1 MQSQFC
7 VFRESSKNRIM
18 RSLSLLRTIA
28 PKTIVRTN
36 VYVTRGSIELT
47 IREANKTVDKYRLK
61 DTSDVINSQKLAM
74 VEACGKTDMAIE
86 FINGIPEE
94 QMKDRRVRVYKPS
107 RNPMQS
113 GVQNMKEWRIEFNLK
128 EKWENPTMGW
138 GSTADPLSNVAGWM
152 KFKHKDDAI
161 AFCHR
166 QGWRV
171 TEVNDA
177 NEKTVPQRNYGDN
190 YEWSSRKRT
199 ATK

>member
-94 QMKDRRVRVYKPS
+94 QMKDRRVRVYS
-107 RNPMQS
+107 RVEYKKHGFVDS
-113 GVQNMKEWRIEFNLK
+113 DI
-128 EKWENPTMGW
+128 
-138 GSTADPLSNVAGWM
+138 LSCCWL
-152 KFKHKDDAI
+152 
-161 AFCHR
+161 C
-166 QGWRV
+166 
-171 TEVNDA
+171 
-177 NEKTVPQRNYGDN
+177 
-190 YEWSSRKRT
+190 
-199 ATK
+199 